1 MENQS
6 NHKTMPSTVLDH
18 SPSTTSRVRQS
29 ILRKTLRMFMGY
41 PRRYNNS
48 PPHKSLDF
56 SVRLGLQ
63 TSHQRYDIMHL
74 LVSKTPCRA
83 YVSLYLSKN
92 GHLAQI
98 KFSRKMCQIG
108 KTCFQNYVYKNLDLF
123 IKYLK

>member
-18 SPSTTSRVRQS
+18 SPSTNSRVRQS
-29 ILRKTLRMFMGY
+29 ILRKTLRRFMGY
-41 PRRYNNS
+41 RRRCSNS
-48 PPHKSLDF
+48 PPHKSLEF
-56 SVRLGLQ
+56 FVRLGLQ

-74 LVSKTPCRA
+74 LVSKTLCRA

-92 GHLAQI
+92 GHFE
-98 KFSRKMCQIG
+98 FSRKMCQIG
-108 KTCFQNYVYKNLDLF
+108 KTWFQNYVYKNLDLF